1 MGFIV
6 KTFPMLIRAS
16 KFLLVGTVVT
26 LIHLAISYSLV
37 HLGYSLLLANCIAF
51 GIAFLISY
59 FLQSSFTFRHGYSV
73 SKLMQF
79 GGAALTA
86 LLASQCVAYACIVLS
101 VPDKWGVLFSGLTPP
116 VISFLLNNF
125 LVFKTA
131 REP

>member
-1 MGFIV
+1 
-6 KTFPMLIRAS
+6 MLIRAS
-16 KFLLVGTVVT
+16 KFLLVGLLVT
-26 LIHLAISYSLV
+26 AIHLVISYSLV
-37 HLGYSLLLANCIAF
+37 HLGYPLLLANCVAF
-51 GIAFLISY
+51 GIAFLFSY